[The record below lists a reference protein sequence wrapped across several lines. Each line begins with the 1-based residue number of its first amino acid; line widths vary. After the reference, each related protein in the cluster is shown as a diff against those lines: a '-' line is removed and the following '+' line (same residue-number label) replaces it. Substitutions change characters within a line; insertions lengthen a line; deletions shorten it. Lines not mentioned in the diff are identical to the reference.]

1 MRKQYGNPDLHAFF
15 YNYFAPLF
23 LNELYVNWLKI
34 MNFARAIEG
43 MRIRSSQLKSGVS
56 VILLILCNCAL
67 CDFSWNRRIRMRV
80 KVQKIKLEKQLLVE
94 QNFEKKFWN
103 IKKYWKKRLEEIML
117 EKYFENKKKNMEKTG
132 KNLHARNAAI
142 STKLG
147 EKLFLFFVVL
157 VVLPK
162 IKLWARWN

>member
-1 MRKQYGNPDLHAFF
+1 
-15 YNYFAPLF
+15 
-23 LNELYVNWLKI
+23 
-34 MNFARAIEG
+34 
-43 MRIRSSQLKSGVS
+43 
-56 VILLILCNCAL
+56 
-67 CDFSWNRRIRMRV
+67 
-80 KVQKIKLEKQLLVE
+80 
-94 QNFEKKFWN
+94 
-103 IKKYWKKRLEEIML
+103 ML

-162 IKLWARWN
+162 IKLWAR